1 MKESETTKV
10 KKKKMGDYGYKMYSL
25 PEKVMS
31 VAKVLST
38 RDNLSYGE
46 LITDALELYLS
57 KYPECRSAECGK
69 ADKLLR
75 TLSAKKNPSST
86 VELDI

>member
-1 MKESETTKV
+1 MMSTEAVKV
-10 KKKKMGDYGYKMYSL
+10 KKKMGDYGYKMYSL

-31 VAKVLST
+31 VAKVIST
-38 RDNLSYGE
+38 RDRLSYGE

-57 KYPECRSAECGK
+57 KYPECRGVVPCK

-75 TLSAKKNPSST
+75 TLTAKKDSDLT
-86 VELDI
+86 VELGL

>member
-10 KKKKMGDYGYKMYSL
+10 KKKMGDYGYKMYSL

-46 LITDALELYLS
+46 LITDALELYIAR
-57 KYPECRSAECGK
+57 YPVGRLKGESGK
-69 ADKLLR
+69 IDKMLK
-75 TLSAKKNPSST
+75 TLDMKTVSSP